1 MNLTAEMIVALAGV
15 FGTLMTGLVTYL
27 ATRSTIRNSQRQ
39 LDLDERK
46 SDVSVSVDAAEKIGN
61 LSLAMATNVQA
72 QLSDCVTQ
80 REKYRLEAETYRLLV
95 ANVKV
100 RLNKVVIKLQ
110 NMYEKHGDLA
120 EQYNM
125 QSCPGYPVL
134 QKLILDAVQ
143 DIQDELE
150 NGNSS

>member
-80 REKYRLEAETYRLLV
+80 REKYRLEAEAYRLLV
-95 ANVKV
+95 ANIKV
-100 RLNKVVIKLQ
+100 RLNKVVIRLQ
-110 NMYEKHGDLA
+110 NMHDKHSALS
-120 EQYNM
+120 EEYNM
-125 QSCPGYPVL
+125 QSCPGYPAL
-134 QKLILDAVQ
+134 QDMITSAID
-143 DIQDELE
+143 DIQAEIK
-150 NGNSS
+150 NGNPY